1 MLMKIVTKN
10 FLACLVCSVLA
21 PTWSMAAS
29 PVVSGPGTS
38 QLEPVKTVQLKFEAF
53 NRHDAAAIETLYASD
68 AILRSPDYPELVG
81 NSKIAD
87 TYRWIFDA
95 IPDAKDSI
103 VSIDSTENRVYV
115 QFVLSGHMKD
125 PGHKPISVRI
135 MSVYTIKDHRVVSDS
150 TYYDRKAS

>member
-1 MLMKIVTKN
+1 
-10 FLACLVCSVLA
+10 
-21 PTWSMAAS
+21 MAAS